1 MKNQLRNIQAEYY
14 KKSAQFYDEMHI
26 KEGDEHFVA
35 LKYISNFLKM
45 FDVHSALDVGCGTG
59 RAIKYFSENHP
70 EIKIIG
76 IEPVK
81 ELIYQA
87 VNKNKISPESVICG
101 SGESLSFENA
111 SFDIVCAFG
120 VMHHVPKPDLIIK
133 EMMRVAKKAIFIS
146 DSNRFGQGSILARWT
161 KLLLYKIK
169 LWHIIDLIKTKGKG
183 YTFSEGDGVAY
194 SYSIFDSY
202 NQLAKWADKIILIPT
217 SKKICHKISWFHPL
231 ITSSHVLICAIKNI

>member
-1 MKNQLRNIQAEYY
+1 MEEKNIQIEYY
-14 KKSAQFYDEMHI
+14 KKNAPFYDKMHVT
-26 KEGDEHFVA
+26 EGDEHFIA
-35 LKYISNFLKM
+35 LQYISIFLNPLNI
-45 FDVHSALDVGCGTG
+45 SSILDVGCGTG
-59 RAIKYFSENHP
+59 RAIKYFSVHHP
-70 EIKIIG
+70 IIRVIG

-87 VNKNKISPESVICG
+87 VDKNKIPPESIICG
-101 SGESLSFENA
+101 SGESLPFENA

-120 VMHHVPKPDLIIK
+120 VMHHAPKPDLIIK

-146 DSNRFGQGSILARWT
+146 DSNRFGQGPMLVRWI

-183 YTFSEGDGVAY
+183 YAFSDGDGVAY

-202 NQLAKWADKIILIPT
+202 NQLTKWADKIILIPT
-217 SKKICHKISWFHPL
+217 SKKIYQKISWFHPL
-231 ITSSHVLICAIKNI
+231 ITSSHILICAIKNI